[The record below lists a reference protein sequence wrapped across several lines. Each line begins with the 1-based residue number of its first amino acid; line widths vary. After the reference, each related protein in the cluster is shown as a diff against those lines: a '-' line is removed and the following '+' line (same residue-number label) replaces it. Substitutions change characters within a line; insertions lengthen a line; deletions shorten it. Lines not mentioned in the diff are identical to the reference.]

1 MKPRQPRT
9 SAPPGPVT
17 IKRNGTIV
25 EVRAP
30 LTRSGKRAPLRQL
43 RIEMRGYV
51 RALRAGAEW
60 DGRNLRGRRRAMRSL
75 VEPGYAQARE
85 QALDHLQH
93 DERYRD
99 TLEANEARR
108 SVLDTSLLA
117 RGIFVKPGK
126 PLYLSTAHDDATIRE
141 TRVGKLRTELRLVEQ
156 GAVARQLLQRR
167 SAPLLLLAGGERR
180 LHRTLQPG
188 SAQLAQ
194 PIGLAVALA
203 DAPDRRRVER

>member
-1 MKPRQPRT
+1 MPESLLVAHVIPVGVAWPRVPF
-9 SAPPGPVT
+9 
-17 IKRNGTIV
+17 GTIV

-75 VEPGYAQARE
+75 VEPGYAQALE

-99 TLEANEARR
+99 TLEAK
-108 SVLDTSLLA
+108 LI
-117 RGIFVKPGK
+117 RGEWP
-126 PLYLSTAHDDATIRE
+126 SA
-141 TRVGKLRTELRLVEQ
+141 LVD
-156 GAVARQLLQRR
+156 
-167 SAPLLLLAGGERR
+167 P
-180 LHRTLQPG
+180 PG
-188 SAQLAQ
+188 SS
-194 PIGLAVALA
+194 VAA
-203 DAPDRRRVER
+203 DALRQVESDEDA